1 MTNFPL
7 SHYRGYVRRKGILQD
22 DVVFK
27 AEPVTLY
34 GRMDV
39 LAPEGAWPSKL
50 ARLHFEFLFLFTA
63 LGFCSLQTLGDFP
76 LRSQPHNHVH
86 VTPACSDVIFQH
98 SFLYYIPSPFFTVPA
113 VIFFY
118 FIYRMIFKLSNEVVM
133 NLD

>member
-7 SHYRGYVRRKGILQD
+7 SRYRGYVRRKGILQD

-76 LRSQPHNHVH
+76 LRSRPHDHVH
-86 VTPACSDVIFQH
+86 VTPACSDVTFQH
-98 SFLYYIPSPFFTVPA
+98 SFLLLHTESFLYCPSCD
-113 VIFFY
+113 FFY